1 MKKTLIALATTATI
15 ALGTAGVASATST
28 ASFDVT
34 AGNAAAAVEK
44 VGYRRGYRFRYG
56 YRYYGYGYGY
66 RHTCKRLYYK
76 GWVLGWAWARYK
88 YFKYCSRRYGY

>member
-15 ALGTAGVASATST
+15 ALATAGTVSA
-28 ASFDVT
+28 APT
-34 AGNAAAAVEK
+34 AGLDITSGSAAAAVEK
-44 VGYRRGYRFRYG
+44 VGYRRFRYRYG

-66 RHTCKRLYYK
+66 RHQCKRLYYK

-88 YFKYCSRRYGY
+88 YFKYCSGRY